1 MQCPKCNSENIAN
14 AKFCR
19 ECGSTLEAIKQVTIG
34 SFVECPKCGNSIES
48 SKKFCPK
55 CGTSKAEAEEIDQQ
69 RIKVAEEQRAFLEEK
84 ERIAQDRKDNIQ
96 FWIDQHGGK
105 SRIILG
111 CGLVAILLATIAIW
125 HFESPDKKVISSNA
139 LEPMLQSNH
148 ANNSTTNPQST
159 SSTANP
165 KPEPTRTMMIATSSG
180 GVITVKDFIHNGVTQ
195 PDKSNAGNYFLAAN
209 APGCLEYMPGCHVG
223 SADDF
228 IVYYFGAGQL
238 FNISLEKDPLRQS
251 RLHAEN
257 FMLHTLGITKQQM
270 CNLNYRVGVTV
281 YVNSEYAGPN
291 LGFSFCPGATEL
303 PTQPGPHAVPR
314 SG

>member
-1 MQCPKCNSENIAN
+1 LQLWRS
-14 AKFCR
+14 R
-19 ECGSTLEAIKQVTIG
+19 LW
-34 SFVECPKCGNSIES
+34 
-48 SKKFCPK
+48 
-55 CGTSKAEAEEIDQQ
+55 GTSKS
-69 RIKVAEEQRAFLEEK
+69 KLLT
-84 ERIAQDRKDNIQ
+84 IA
-96 FWIDQHGGK
+96 GGV
-105 SRIILG
+105 I
-111 CGLVAILLATIAIW
+111 VILLVTVALLYLAT
-125 HFESPDKKVISSNA
+125 PDTNVANRNA
-139 LEPMLQSNH
+139 LEPIEQTGTGNTLTTTPRGASSGR
-148 ANNSTTNPQST
+148 NSMPETTRKMT
-159 SSTANP
+159 LTLA
-165 KPEPTRTMMIATSSG
+165 SG